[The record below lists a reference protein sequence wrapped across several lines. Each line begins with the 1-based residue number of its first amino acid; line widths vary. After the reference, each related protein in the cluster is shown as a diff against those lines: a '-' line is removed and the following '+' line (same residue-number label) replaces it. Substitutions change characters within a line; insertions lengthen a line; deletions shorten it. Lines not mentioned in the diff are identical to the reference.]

1 MIANDYFNKIKQIA
15 MSDGMPVRLSELIAA
30 QAAHETANFTSKVFV
45 QNNNAF
51 GYKYVKGAIWQDGA
65 GRTSTEGDPYAKY
78 STLANSVHELTAWI
92 NRREREGRFPPL
104 GTIDNPDQYAIALKN
119 CRYYGDTITNYATG
133 LASALNRYSVSNLA

>member
-1 MIANDYFNKIKQIA
+1 MTAQDYFSRIKQIA
-15 MSDGMPVRLSELIAA
+15 IADGMPVRLSELIAA

-78 STLANSVHELTAWI
+78 ASLANSVHELTAWI
-92 NRREREGRFPPL
+92 GRRVKEGKFPPDLNTITTPL
-104 GTIDNPDQYAIALKN
+104 GYASLLKS
-119 CRYYGDTITNYATG
+119 CGYYGDTAQNYTAG
-133 LASALNRYSVSNLA
+133 LAAALNRYSAVA